1 MGIFQLMWRR
11 ALRRL
16 SRGLVLR
23 RRLPV
28 EFGRAPILVS
38 PEAML
43 SYWKSDLGKVDPFL
57 LSMVHAL
64 VRPQMTVWDIGA
76 NVGLFS
82 FAAATIASSVV
93 AVEADTWLASLLHR
107 SSLLN
112 CLPVTVVPAAVAAQ
126 LGVASLCI
134 SKDGRASN
142 SLIGEG
148 PAQTVI
154 AITMDWMLERFAAP
168 QLVKIDIEGMEYEA
182 LRGATNLLLRQRPA
196 ILCEVTRNHDAV
208 GELLRAAD
216 YSLYAARAADRTQL
230 RRPSIETL
238 ALPRELT
245 MQAQQS
251 AQHEAFGPQGRHTE
265 RP

>member
-1 MGIFQLMWRR
+1 VGVGTFQLMWRR
-11 ALRRL
+11 ALKRL
-16 SRGLVLR
+16 SRGVVLR

-28 EFGRAPILVS
+28 EFGSAPILVS

-43 SYWKSDLGKVDPFL
+43 SYWKTDLGKVDPFL
-57 LSMVHAL
+57 LSMVHGL

-82 FAAATIASSVV
+82 FAAATIASRVI

-168 QLVKIDIEGMEYEA
+168 QVVKIDVEGMEYEA
-182 LRGATNLLLRQRPA
+182 LLGASNLLRQRPA

-216 YSLYAARAADRTQL
+216 YTLYAARAAQRTQL
-230 RRPSIETL
+230 QRPSIETL

-245 MQAQQS
+245 THS
-251 AQHEAFGPQGRHTE
+251 
-265 RP
+265 

>member
-1 MGIFQLMWRR
+1 MWRR

-16 SRGLVLR
+16 SRGVVLR

-82 FAAATIASSVV
+82 FAAATIASRVI

-112 CLPVTVVPAAVAAQ
+112 CLPVTVVPAAVAAE
-126 LGVASLCI
+126 LGVAALHI
-134 SKDGRASN
+134 SEGDRASN
-142 SLIGEG
+142 SLNGEG
-148 PAQTVI
+148 PAQMVV
-154 AITMDWMLERFAAP
+154 AVTMDWMLERFTAP

-182 LRGATNLLLRQRPA
+182 LIGASNLLRQRPA

-216 YSLYAARAADRTQL
+216 YTLYAARSAERTQL
-230 RRPSIETL
+230 QRPSIETL

-245 MQAQQS
+245 TQ
-251 AQHEAFGPQGRHTE
+251 T
-265 RP
+265 